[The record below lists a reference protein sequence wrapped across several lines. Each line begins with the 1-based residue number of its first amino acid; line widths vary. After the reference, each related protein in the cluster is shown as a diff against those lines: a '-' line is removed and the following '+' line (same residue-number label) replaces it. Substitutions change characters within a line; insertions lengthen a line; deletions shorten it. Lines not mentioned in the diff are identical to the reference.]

1 MGGTM
6 ASRTNAERQ
15 RRWRESRK
23 EPLKLITKQKVELE
37 KYHSFMR
44 QAGVKKLWD
53 DFCAKWDEWQ
63 KEAEWKRAGWREKYH
78 RQRKAKEGKPRA
90 RVDVGEDNCC
100 ICET

>member
-63 KEAEWKRAGWREKYH
+63 TPGAGTQGSRTRESKH
-78 RQRKAKEGKPRA
+78 PERKAKEGKPHGR
-90 RVDVGEDNCC
+90 RRKP
-100 ICET
+100 